1 MLRPGPFGCAG
12 EGETIIAV
20 FSLRQSVS
28 SVLWGS
34 GRCCAAEFRVL
45 DVAVDAMAA
54 ERVEHERVQVQVQ
67 VRARMPLLP
76 PALQGFGRRLRLSR
90 AAWR

>member
-1 MLRPGPFGCAG
+1 M
-12 EGETIIAV
+12 IIAV

-28 SVLWGS
+28 SVPWGS
-34 GRCCAAEFRVL
+34 GRCGAAEFRVL

-54 ERVEHERVQVQVQ
+54 ERAEHERVQVQ

-76 PALQGFGRRLRLSR
+76 PALQGFGGRLRLSR

>member
-1 MLRPGPFGCAG
+1 M
-12 EGETIIAV
+12 IIAV

-28 SVLWGS
+28 SVPWGS
-34 GRCCAAEFRVL
+34 GRCGAAEFRVL
-45 DVAVDAMAA
+45 DVAVDAMAVERA
-54 ERVEHERVQVQVQ
+54 EREQ

>member
-1 MLRPGPFGCAG
+1 M
-12 EGETIIAV
+12 IIAV

-28 SVLWGS
+28 SVPWGS
-34 GRCCAAEFRVL
+34 GRCGAAEFRVL
-45 DVAVDAMAA
+45 DVAVDAMAV
-54 ERVEHERVQVQVQ
+54 ERAEHEQ